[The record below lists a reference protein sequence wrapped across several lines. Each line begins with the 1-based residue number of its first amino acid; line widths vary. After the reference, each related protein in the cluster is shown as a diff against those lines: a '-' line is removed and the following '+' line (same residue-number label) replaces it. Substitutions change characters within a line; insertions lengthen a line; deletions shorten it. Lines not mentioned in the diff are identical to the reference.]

1 MSTST
6 SAGSKPE
13 VSLTGSTGA
22 FTTGAFMVELLIWN
36 GSPFKDHWAYFVRSR
51 ADPDIGVKIHATGNV
66 RSGFKFEIK
75 RSENLQT
82 TDDIPSTRVPLQW
95 VEEKYFDE
103 KAMLND
109 GEYKVD
115 NTPVC
120 RFESSVYEIEAP
132 GKSLNTVSDGAKP
145 GRKVIQRD
153 CQTWIVESADQ
164 LRRDNIFSEEVV
176 AYLHA
181 IKQ

>member
-1 MSTST
+1 MPVSTSLD
-6 SAGSKPE
+6 SKPT
-13 VSLTGSTGA
+13 VSPTGP
-22 FTTGAFMVELLIWN
+22 TGAFMVELLIWN
-36 GSPFKDHWAYFVRSR
+36 GSPFNDHWAYFVRSR
-51 ADPDIGVKIHATGNV
+51 ADPNIGVKIHATGNV
-66 RSGFKFEIK
+66 RNGFEFKIK

-95 VEEKYFDE
+95 LDAGYFDE
-103 KAMLND
+103 TTMLND
-109 GEYKVD
+109 GKYKID
-115 NTPVC
+115 NMPVC
-120 RFESSVYEIEAP
+120 RFERSVYAIKAP

-164 LRRDNIFSEEVV
+164 LRRDNILSNEVV

-181 IKQ
+181 IQQ

>member
-1 MSTST
+1 MNTSICHP
-6 SAGSKPE
+6 KPV
-13 VSLTGSTGA
+13 VSLTGPTGA
-22 FTTGAFMVELLIWN
+22 FLVELLIWN
-36 GSPFKDHWAYFVRSR
+36 GSPFKDHWAYFVQSH
-51 ADPDIGVKIHATGNV
+51 ADSHTGVKIHATGNV
-66 RSGFKFEIK
+66 RSGFEFEIK

-95 VEEKYFDE
+95 VDAEYFDE

-109 GEYKVD
+109 GKYEID
-115 NTPVC
+115 DSPVC
-120 RFESSVYEIEAP
+120 PFESSVYQIEAP
-132 GKSLNTVSDGAKP
+132 GKSLNTVSDGIKP

-164 LRRDNIFSEEVV
+164 LRRDNILSQEVV
-176 AYLHA
+176 SYLHA

>member
-1 MSTST
+1 MNTSS
-6 SAGSKPE
+6 SAGSKLE
-13 VSLTGSTGA
+13 VSLTGPTK
-22 FTTGAFMVELLIWN
+22 AFMVELLVWN
-36 GSPFKDHWAYFVRSR
+36 GSPFKDHWAYYVRSH

-66 RSGFKFEIK
+66 RSGFEFEIK

-95 VEEKYFDE
+95 VDEGYFDE

-115 NTPVC
+115 NLPVC
-120 RFESSVYEIEAP
+120 RFEKSVYEIQVP
-132 GKSLNTVSDGAKP
+132 GKSLNTVSDGPKP
-145 GRKVIQRD
+145 SRKVIQRD
-153 CQTWIVESADQ
+153 CQTWVVESADQ
-164 LRRDNIFSEEVV
+164 LCRDNIFSEEVA

>member
-1 MSTST
+1 MNTSI
-6 SAGSKPE
+6 SPDSKPA
-13 VSLTGSTGA
+13 VSLVGPI
-22 FTTGAFMVELLIWN
+22 GAFMVELLIWN
-36 GSPFKDHWAYFVRSR
+36 GSPFKDHWAYFVRSD

-66 RSGFKFEIK
+66 RSGFEFEIK
-75 RSENLQT
+75 RSENLRT

-95 VEEKYFDE
+95 VDASYFDE

-109 GEYKVD
+109 GEYKID
-115 NTPVC
+115 I
-120 RFESSVYEIEAP
+120 RLSVASRGVLTRSKLQ
-132 GKSLNTVSDGAKP
+132 GKSKP

-164 LRRDNIFSEEVV
+164 LHRDNILSNGVA